1 MKFSSRVVLPT
12 ILAVFIVFFVS
23 ASSGAQILEVTSRTG
38 LGGTDLVNWG
48 QFGISYTNVAQS
60 STFTSNNGLTGQIST
75 SDSSQMQIR
84 QQENGWSGNFTQGDY
99 ALWAQTPGGYLNIA
113 FNNPVSAA
121 GANIMSNPYGSFNAT
136 ITAYDSSNNQLGTF
150 TEAGD
155 SNGNNDGSA
164 IFLGVS
170 STMANISKITYTTDT
185 STNSSFPGFAINQL
199 GIRQNPSTAVP
210 EPGDLAFLLAG
221 FLPGLAF
228 LMKRRYAKAV

>member
-23 ASSGAQILEVTSRTG
+23 AWSGAQVLEVISRTG

-48 QFGISYTNVAQS
+48 QFGPTSTNVAQS

-84 QQENGWSGNFTQGDY
+84 QQENGWIGNFTQGEY
-99 ALWAQTPGGYLNIA
+99 VLWSEIANPGEYLNVG
-113 FNNPVSAA
+113 FNTPVSAA
-121 GANIMSNPYGSFNAT
+121 GANIQSDLYGTFDAT
-136 ITAYDSSNNQLGTF
+136 ISAYNSSNNLLGTF
-150 TEAGD
+150 TEPGN
-155 SNGNNDGSA
+155 SNANNDGSA
-164 IFLGVS
+164 IFLGIS
-170 STMANISKITYTTDT
+170 NSTADISRITYGISNGAGND
-185 STNSSFPGFAINQL
+185 FAINQL

>member
-1 MKFSSRVVLPT
+1 MKFSSHVVLST
-12 ILAVFIVFFVS
+12 ILAVVLGIFICS
-23 ASSGAQILEVTSRTG
+23 GSGAQMLEITSRTG
-38 LGGTDLVNWG
+38 LGGTDLVNWS
-48 QFGISYTNVAQS
+48 QFGPTNTTLTGLS
-60 STFTSNNGLTGQIST
+60 NYISNNGLTGQIG
-75 SDSSQMQIR
+75 DSSAASLEIL

-99 ALWAQTPGGYLNIA
+99 ALYDQGSGSNLNIS
-113 FNNPVSAA
+113 FSTPVSAA
-121 GANIMSNPYGSFNAT
+121 GANIMSNPYGFFNAT
-136 ITAYDSSNNQLGTF
+136 ITAYDSSSNLLATYTELGN
-150 TEAGD
+150 

-170 STMANISKITYTTDT
+170 SPTSNISLIKYTTDT
-185 STNSSFPGFAINQL
+185 SVNSTYPGFAINQL